1 MAHHYIDESLD
12 SGGFV
17 VGGRLALTGAE
28 ARHAATVSRIRAG
41 ESVRVG
47 DGRGLVATAVVE
59 SAEPARVVLVV
70 ESVQESPV
78 PSPRLVLVQALAK
91 GDRDELAVQAATE
104 LGVDE
109 VVPWQAARSISR
121 WSGPKEEKGRER
133 WRAIVRE
140 ASKQSLRPRV
150 PEVAPLEQV
159 RGLVARAATSRVLVL
174 EPSAQARLSQ
184 VVPDGRD
191 LVLVVGPEGGIAPE
205 ELRLLA
211 EAGAEA
217 VALGDSVLRTSTA
230 GPAAIAVLSARLG
243 RW

>member
-12 SGGFV
+12 SADFV
-17 VGGRLALTGAE
+17 AGGRLVLTGAE

-41 ESVRVG
+41 ETVRVG
-47 DGRGLVATAVVE
+47 DGRGRVATSVVE
-59 SAEPARVVLVV
+59 SSEAARVSLVV
-70 ESVQESPV
+70 ETVEEV
-78 PSPRLVLVQALAK
+78 PPASPRLVLVQALAK
-91 GDRDELAVQAATE
+91 GDRDELAIQAATE

-121 WSGPKEEKGRER
+121 WSGVKEEKGRER
-133 WRAIVRE
+133 WRSIVRE
-140 ASKQSLRPRV
+140 ASKQSLRARV
-150 PEVAPLEQV
+150 PEVSGVVSV
-159 RGLVARAATSRVLVL
+159 RALVERAATQRVLVL
-174 EPSAQARLSQ
+174 EPTASARLSA
-184 VVPDGRD
+184 VAPDERD

-205 ELRLLA
+205 ELRALE
-211 EAGAEA
+211 EAGAEP

>member
-12 SGGFV
+12 SGDFV
-17 VGGRLALTGAE
+17 SGGRLVLTGAE
-28 ARHAATVSRIRAG
+28 ARHAATVSRLRAG
-41 ESVRVG
+41 ETVRVG
-47 DGRGLVATAVVE
+47 DGRGRVATAVVE
-59 SAEPARVVLVV
+59 SAEASRVALLV
-70 ESVQESPV
+70 ESVEEAAA

-91 GDRDELAVQAATE
+91 GDRDELAIQAATE

-109 VVPWQAARSISR
+109 VVPWQAARSVSR
-121 WSGPKEEKGRER
+121 WSGTKEEKGRER
-133 WRAIVRE
+133 WRSIVRE
-140 ASKQSLRPRV
+140 ASKQSLRARV
-150 PEVAPLEQV
+150 PDVSALTAL
-159 RGLVARAATSRVLVL
+159 RGVVERAATARILVL
-174 EPSAQARLSQ
+174 EPGAASRLSA

-205 ELRLLA
+205 ELRALE

-230 GPAAIAVLSARLG
+230 GPAAIALLSARLG

>member
-12 SGGFV
+12 SGDFV
-17 VGGRLALTGAE
+17 AGGRLALTGAE

-41 ESVRVG
+41 ETIRVG

-59 SAEPARVVLVV
+59 SSEPSRVALVV
-70 ESVQESPV
+70 ESVEESAAPT
-78 PSPRLVLVQALAK
+78 PRLVLAQALAK

-104 LGVDE
+104 LGIDE

-133 WRAIVRE
+133 WRSIVRE
-140 ASKQSLRPRV
+140 ASKQSLRARV
-150 PEVAPLEQV
+150 PEVSA
-159 RGLVARAATSRVLVL
+159 VASTRLLADRAATERVLVL
-174 EPSAQARLSQ
+174 EPSAGVRLSALE
-184 VVPDGRD
+184 PDGRD
-191 LVLVVGPEGGIAPE
+191 IVLVVGPEGGVAPE
-205 ELRLLA
+205 ELALLA
-211 EAGAEA
+211 AAGAEA
-217 VALGDSVLRTSTA
+217 VALGDTVLRTSTA

>member
-12 SGGFV
+12 SGDVV

-41 ESVRVG
+41 ETIRVG
-47 DGRGLVATAVVE
+47 DGRGRVATAVVE
-59 SAEPARVVLVV
+59 SSEPSRVVLVV
-70 ESVQESPV
+70 ESVEEAAP

-133 WRAIVRE
+133 WRSIVRE
-140 ASKQSLRPRV
+140 ASKQSLRARV
-150 PEVAPLEQV
+150 PEVSPLALT
-159 RGLVARAATSRVLVL
+159 RALADRAATDRVLVL
-174 EPSAQARLSQ
+174 EPSAEVRLSAIE
-184 VVPDGRD
+184 PDGRD
-191 LVLVVGPEGGIAPE
+191 LVLVVGPEGGVAPE

-217 VALGDSVLRTSTA
+217 VALGDTVLRTSTA